1 MQDDDVTVTRRPLT
15 LNAEQ
20 LPIDFEDHVVATA
33 FSDSTVDVD
42 PELDRR
48 RGNRSLCNVPF
59 LICREYGAQ
68 ASNRIGR
75 AMY

>member
-1 MQDDDVTVTRRPLT
+1 MQDDDVTVTRPLT

-33 FSDSTVDVD
+33 FSDRAVDVD